1 MRAINVL
8 LALLMSLLL
17 GVLAL
22 EGGLRALGKGP
33 PEPLLEHDEFT
44 GWRKRTKITVE
55 RSGPEF
61 DVRIATNEQALVD
74 DPMPDPR
81 KPAGAFRV
89 LVLGDSFTQ
98 GFTVGRD
105 DLYVDLLERRWI
117 AQGRAIDIV
126 NAGTEGWSTDQ
137 EVAWLLRNGAKFEPD
152 LVLVAAYENDLYW
165 NGQPRYVQRATP
177 KPLFRAD
184 GTLAIERCE
193 DIGPEPWTQ
202 RFAITRTASALWNP
216 AELPE
221 EFLFQPSGALRPI
234 SREFAPLLN
243 DRAPFLTPCIDG
255 TTGALIALRRECERI
270 GAKPVVLAIPSHSS
284 VDAAYAARFADLAL
298 GGLPKERWAPDSA
311 IELMVKLSQA
321 LGIPVLDPR
330 TALRVAQREH
340 AQYFDVDWHLNP
352 SGNRTLASFL
362 HDELDRTGLVP
373 AKYAAQRPVE
383 PERIAPPRGTDWRF
397 IGLVYVGL
405 LTLLSALFLSTY
417 PDERRMLVPLKIGAL
432 LALVFAIFLGA
443 GKLHGILPGEIAGWA
458 VPALIAAVLSLVIWK
473 LGRRVGT
480 IAELLRCF
488 TVRGHWYLM
497 PLLVVLLTVG
507 SLLVVAASS
516 PLIAPF
522 IYTLF

>member
-1 MRAINVL
+1 MRIVNVL
-8 LALLMSLLL
+8 LALFMSLAL
-17 GVLAL
+17 GVFAL
-22 EGGLRALGKGP
+22 EGGLRAIGKGP

-44 GWRKRTKITVE
+44 GWRKRTKVSVE

-61 DVRIATNEQALVD
+61 DVRITTNEQGLVD

-105 DLYVDLLERRWI
+105 DLYVDLLERRWV
-117 AQGRAIDIV
+117 AQGRAADIV

-137 EVAWLLRNGAKFEPD
+137 EVAWFLRHGAKFEPD
-152 LVLVAAYENDLYW
+152 VVLIAAYENDLYW
-165 NGQPRYVQRATP
+165 NGQSRYVQRSTP

-184 GTLAIERCE
+184 GTLAVERCE

-202 RFAITRTASALWNP
+202 RFAIPRAASALWSP

-243 DRAPFLTPCIDG
+243 ERAPFLAPCVDG
-255 TTGALIALRRECERI
+255 TAGALIALRRECERI
-270 GAKPVVLAIPSHSS
+270 GAKPVLLAIPSHSS
-284 VDAAYAARFADLAL
+284 VDPAYAARFAELAL
-298 GGLPKERWAPDSA
+298 GGIPKERWAPDSA
-311 IELMVKLSQA
+311 IELMIKLSQA
-321 LGIPVLDPR
+321 LGIPALDPR
-330 TALRVAQREH
+330 TALRAAQRED
-340 AQYFDVDWHLNP
+340 AQYFEIDWHLNAN
-352 SGNRTLASFL
+352 GNRTLAAFL

-383 PERIAPPRGTDWRF
+383 PERVAAARGTDWRF
-397 IGLVYVGL
+397 VGLLYLGL
-405 LTLLSALFLSTY
+405 LTLLSTLFIATY
-417 PDERRMLVPLKIGAL
+417 PEERRVLVPFKIGAL
-432 LALVFAIFLGA
+432 LALVFTLFLGA
-443 GKLHGILPGEIAGWA
+443 GKLHGFLPSAIAGWA
-458 VPALIAAVLSLVIWK
+458 VPGLVAILLAFVVWK

-488 TVRGHWYLM
+488 TLRGHWYLM